1 MHVASFDKTRT
12 GVVLGVD
19 DDTQLYTI
27 KVDGVTYSNIKA
39 TGGVIPEV
47 GDTVSVIFPTNNTS
61 QMVIN
66 GSSSNSWANGVPNII
81 YDIVPNLVL
90 ELIYPVGA
98 YYWSSDADF
107 DPNEAFVGTWEL
119 LDEGIALVSAGETY
133 VVSDGTGRDGGS
145 EYIQEHKHSV
155 DTQPA
160 FTIPN
165 HTHTWTC
172 NKDASSELPGSN
184 PKGRG
189 NVIRD
194 GSGNSWTTGS
204 TGGGGGC
211 NRTDDVAVGNV
222 DDLPAGQITGDQGNM
237 PPYKCAYCWH
247 RTL

>member
-19 DDTQLYTI
+19 NDTQLYTI

-107 DPNEAFVGTWEL
+107 DPNEDFVGTWEL
-119 LDEGIALVSAGETY
+119 LDEGITLVSAGTGY
-133 VVSDGTGRDGGS
+133 PIVSGTTKDGGDATHTLTIDEMPS
-145 EYIQEHKHSV
+145 HSHV
-155 DTQPA
+155 RNANGGYDSNFSTGSGR
-160 FTIPN
+160 TIPTN
-165 HTHTWTC
+165 
-172 NKDASSELPGSN
+172 N
-184 PKGRG
+184 
-189 NVIRD
+189 
-194 GSGNSWTTGS
+194 S
-204 TGGGGGC
+204 TGNKNNVRTASAGGGQAH
-211 NRTDDVAVGNV
+211 N
-222 DDLPAGQITGDQGNM
+222 NM
-237 PPYKCAYCWH
+237 PPYKAAYCWH
-247 RTL
+247 RIL